1 FARIRA
7 GSVAK
12 PHNHIASCPSIETV
26 GARDVAT
33 ARGCASHTFRQS
45 KYKNG
50 PYGAAIQRESRAH
63 SCIAATL
70 AAPSQTKSASCARIA
85 CNSVRIRSRSFHKQA
100 TRLSTG
106 RGRGNMDELIGQ
118 LATKAGIDTAV
129 AEKTV
134 GIVLGFLRNEG
145 PSDKV
150 QALIDQIP
158 GAEAA
163 IAASSSNGGLSRL
176 MGGGLMALGTKLMA
190 LGLGMNEIQSI
201 ARELFRFGRDKI
213 GADQMG
219 EIISGTP
226 GLSQFA

>member
-1 FARIRA
+1 
-7 GSVAK
+7 
-12 PHNHIASCPSIETV
+12 
-26 GARDVAT
+26 
-33 ARGCASHTFRQS
+33 
-45 KYKNG
+45 
-50 PYGAAIQRESRAH
+50 
-63 SCIAATL
+63 
-70 AAPSQTKSASCARIA
+70 
-85 CNSVRIRSRSFHKQA
+85 
-100 TRLSTG
+100 
-106 RGRGNMDELIGQ
+106 MDELVGR
-118 LATKAGIDTAV
+118 LAAEAGIDDAM
-129 AEKTV
+129 AEETI

-163 IAASSSNGGLSRL
+163 ISASNNNAGLSRL
-176 MGGGLMALGTKLMA
+176 MGGGLMAVGSRLMA
-190 LGLGMNEIQSI
+190 QGLGMSEIQGV